1 VGSLDGVM
9 SLDLAIIVG
18 TFILIFPA
26 ELPDKTL
33 IATLVLATRYKHLP
47 VWLGVTAAFGVQ
59 MVIAVT
65 VGGVLALLPQRP
77 VMAITALLFG
87 AGAVLLIKGGLSS
100 RASELEA
107 EREEEDEVLA
117 KVKDQEA
124 HSPKRA
130 FLTSFIVIFAAEWGD
145 LSQLFT
151 AGLAARTGSPLS
163 VFLGSWGALMV
174 VAGIAVV
181 IGRWLQQRVPL
192 WRIRLVSGVIL
203 AILCAW
209 TVVEFVNA

>member
-1 VGSLDGVM
+1 M
-9 SLDLAIIVG
+9 SLDLAIILG

-47 VWLGVTAAFGVQ
+47 VWLGVCAAFGVQ
-59 MVIAVT
+59 MFIAVS

-100 RASELEA
+100 RSAEVEA
-107 EREEEDEVLA
+107 EREEENGVLA
-117 KVKDQEA
+117 KVKDHEA
-124 HSPKRA
+124 HSPRRA
-130 FLTSFIVIFAAEWGD
+130 FITSFVVIFAAEWGD

-151 AGLAARTGSPLS
+151 AGLAARTGSPVS
-163 VFLGSWGALMV
+163 VFVGSWGALIV
-174 VAGIAVV
+174 VAAIAVL
-181 IGRWLQQRVPL
+181 IGRWLQTRIPL

-203 AILCAW
+203 AILCVW
-209 TVVEFVNA
+209 TVIEFVSA

>member
-1 VGSLDGVM
+1 M
-9 SLDLAIIVG
+9 SLDIAIIAG

-47 VWLGVTAAFGVQ
+47 VWLGVCAAFGVQ
-59 MVIAVT
+59 MLIAVT

-87 AGAVLLIKGGLSS
+87 VGAVLLIKGGLSS
-100 RASELEA
+100 RASEKA
-107 EREEEDEVLA
+107 TEREEEDEVLA
-117 KVKDQEA
+117 KVRQQES

-130 FLTSFIVIFAAEWGD
+130 FLTD

-151 AGLAARTGSPLS
+151 AGLAARTGSPVS
-163 VFLGSWGALMV
+163 VFLGAWGAV
-174 VAGIAVV
+174 IIVAAIAV
-181 IGRWLQQRVPL
+181 ILGRWLQTRIPL
-192 WRIRLVSGVIL
+192 WRIRLVSGVVL
-203 AILCAW
+203 AGLCVW
-209 TVVEFVNA
+209 TVIEFVNA

>member
-1 VGSLDGVM
+1 MGSLEHVM
-9 SLDLAIIVG
+9 SLDIAIILG

-47 VWLGVTAAFGVQ
+47 VWLGVSAAFGVQ

-77 VMAITALLFG
+77 VMAITSLLFG
-87 AGAVLLIKGGLSS
+87 VGAVLLIKGGLSS
-100 RASELEA
+100 RTA
-107 EREEEDEVLA
+107 EMETERAEEDEVLE
-117 KVKDQEA
+117 KVKGQEA
-124 HSPKRA
+124 HSPRRA
-130 FLTSFIVIFAAEWGD
+130 FITSFIVIFAAEWGD

-174 VAGIAVV
+174 VAAIAVV

-203 AILCAW
+203 AVLCAW
-209 TVVEFVNA
+209 TIVEFINA

>member
-1 VGSLDGVM
+1 MGSLVRVM
-9 SLDLAIIVG
+9 SLDLAIILG

-47 VWLGVTAAFGVQ
+47 VWLGVSAAFGVQ

-100 RASELEA
+100 RSAELEA

-117 KVKDQEA
+117 KVKDQES

-130 FLTSFIVIFAAEWGD
+130 FITSFIVIFAAEWGD

-163 VFLGSWGALMV
+163 VFLGSWGALIV

-181 IGRWLQQRVPL
+181 IGRWLQQKVPL
-192 WRIRLVSGVIL
+192 WRIRLVSGVVL
-203 AILCAW
+203 AALCVW
-209 TVVEFVNA
+209 TVIEFINA